1 MIADCAGDRKL
12 VDRANHWLRRRRYHG
27 DGDVTMTVKTCET
40 MTWMSRD
47 VSQLAD
53 SESMVTSKSVIDGA
67 NTYYL
72 RGLRY
77 SYSSLQVQELIRR

>member
-1 MIADCAGDRKL
+1 
-12 VDRANHWLRRRRYHG
+12 VDRANQWLRRRRRHG
-27 DGDVTMTVKTCET
+27 NDDDVTSMTVKTCET

-47 VSQLAD
+47 AGQLTD

-72 RGLRY
+72 RGLRC
-77 SYSSLQVQELIRR
+77 VPPR